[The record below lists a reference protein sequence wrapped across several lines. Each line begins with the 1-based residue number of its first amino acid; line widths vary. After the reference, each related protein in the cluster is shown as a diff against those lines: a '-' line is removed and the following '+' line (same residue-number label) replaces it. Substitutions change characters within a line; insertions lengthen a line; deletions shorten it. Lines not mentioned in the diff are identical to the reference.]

1 MTEQNRR
8 RSGGERGNQRRHQ
21 GSRRNAAG
29 RERNRGGAGP
39 RKFSAQAPGQRSRS
53 ADPAR
58 LCAYE
63 VLQAVAIDDA
73 YANLLL
79 PSKIREHRLDRKDAG
94 FATELTYGALRLS
107 GTYDAIL
114 AKCVDR
120 ALNRLDPQV
129 LDVLRLGCH
138 QLLNMRVPAHAAL
151 NESVALTRDRIG
163 AGAGGLVNAVLRRV
177 SEKDIDAWISELTE
191 EAVNELAALEV
202 RYSHPQWII
211 RALRQALKINGR
223 PEAEL
228 AETLAANNVP
238 AELNFVALPGL
249 GDLGPILDLGAEQ
262 NRLVADAA
270 DFRGGDVARMP
281 GIKEG
286 TVRVQDTGSQL
297 IARALAAVQTSSE
310 QPAAN
315 RWLDLCAGP
324 GGKAALLGALAAK
337 HGAQLTANEPAEH
350 RAKLVSQAL
359 EPINKSAWQVR
370 VADGRT
376 INEDVPEG
384 GYSKILVDAPCTG
397 LGALRRRPE
406 ARWRKQLSDV
416 AELTPLQAEL
426 FDAAYKALAPG
437 GVLAYVTCSPHPIE
451 TVLQVKDFLKDHPEA
466 EQLDAKQALND
477 VALIDLFDEH
487 DRAVTDEVVAKSA
500 QLWPHLHQSDAMFM
514 ALIRKPLS

>member
-1 MTEQNRR
+1 MTEHNRR
-8 RSGGERGNQRRHQ
+8 RSGAERGKQRRQQ
-21 GSRRNAAG
+21 GTRRNAAG
-29 RERNRGGAGP
+29 RERNRGGGGP
-39 RKFSAQAPGQRSRS
+39 RRFSAQAPGQRSRS

-94 FATELTYGALRLS
+94 FATELCYGALRLS

-114 AKCVDR
+114 ANCVDR
-120 ALNRLDPQV
+120 PLNRLDPQV

-177 SEKDIDAWISELTE
+177 NEKGIDEWLDELTE
-191 EAVNELAALEV
+191 AAENELSALEI

-211 RALRQALKINGR
+211 RALRQALKLNGR

-228 AETLAANNVP
+228 TETLAANNVP

-249 GDLGPILDLGAEQ
+249 GELTPILELGAEE
-262 NRLVADAA
+262 NRLVRDAA

-281 GIKEG
+281 GIKDG

-297 IARALAAVQTSSE
+297 IARALAAFTTQASG
-310 QPAAN
+310 PAAT

-324 GGKAALLGALAAK
+324 GGKAALLAALAAQQD
-337 HGAQLTANEPAEH
+337 AQLTANEPAEH

-359 EPINKSAWQVR
+359 QPIDPGAWQVR

-376 INEDVPEG
+376 IGQDTPEG
-384 GYSKILVDAPCTG
+384 GFGKILVDAPCTG

-406 ARWRKQLSDV
+406 ARWRKKLSDV

-426 FDAAYKALAPG
+426 LAAAYEALAPG
-437 GVLAYVTCSPHPIE
+437 GVVAYVTCSPHPIE

-477 VALIDLFDEH
+477 VALIDLFDDH
-487 DRAVTDEVVAKSA
+487 DRSVDDEVVAKSA
-500 QLWPHLHQSDAMFM
+500 QLWPHRHHSDAMFM
-514 ALIRKPLS
+514 ALIRKPSH

>member
-1 MTEQNRR
+1 MTEQNRSRGGADRSSQRRQQGTR
-8 RSGGERGNQRRHQ
+8 RS
-21 GSRRNAAG
+21 ATG
-29 RERNRGGAGP
+29 RERNRGGGGP

-79 PSKIREHRLDRKDAG
+79 PNKIRELKLDRKDAG
-94 FATELTYGALRLS
+94 FATELTYGTLRLS

-114 AKCVDR
+114 AECVDR

-177 SEKDIDAWISELTE
+177 SEKDIDTWLDELSTAAENELT
-191 EAVNELAALEV
+191 ALEV

-211 RALRQALKINGR
+211 RALRQALKTNGR
-223 PEAEL
+223 PETEL
-228 AETLAANNVP
+228 ADCLAANNIP
-238 AELNFVALPGL
+238 ADLNFVALPGL
-249 GDLGPILDLGAEQ
+249 GDLGPIFELGAEP
-262 NRLVADAA
+262 NLLVADAA

-297 IARALAAVQTSSE
+297 IARAVAAVPTQAQES
-310 QPAAN
+310 AAGQ
-315 RWLDLCAGP
+315 WLDLCAGP
-324 GGKAALLGALAAK
+324 GGKAALLGALAAGQNA
-337 HGAQLTANEPAEH
+337 HLTANEPAEH

-359 EPINKSAWQVR
+359 APIDAQRWQVR

-376 INEDVPEG
+376 ISQDAPVG
-384 GYSKILVDAPCTG
+384 GFGKILVDAPCTG

-426 FDAAYKALAPG
+426 LAEAYRALAPG

-451 TVLQVKDFLKDHPEA
+451 TVLQVKDFLKDYPEA
-466 EQLDAKQALND
+466 EQLDAKQVLND
-477 VALIDLFDEH
+477 VAQVELFDQH
-487 DRAVTDEVVAKSA
+487 DQAVTDEVVARSA
-500 QLWPHLHQSDAMFM
+500 QLWPHRHHTDAMFM
-514 ALIRKPLS
+514 ALIRKPR